1 MAINSIPAP
10 IPIIRIQ
17 FECFL
22 LFEAL
27 RDVRVGDGFGGVSN
41 GDVATGAFRKEQTK
55 TKEHVNIHTAR
66 LTSLVQ

>member
-1 MAINSIPAP
+1 MAMNNIPAP

-17 FECFL
+17 FECFP

-27 RDVRVGDGFGGVSN
+27 RDVRVGDGCGGESN

-55 TKEHVNIHTAR
+55 NTRAW
-66 LTSLVQ
+66 